1 MIMIFIILVGILVFL
16 KSALEKAKFTKIE
29 RVINF
34 NIFEDTSSYKPY
46 GFPISLNIVAF
57 K

>member
-1 MIMIFIILVGILVFL
+1 MIFIILVGILVFL